1 MFMYKVRIR
10 KIDSYLIL
18 GFLLSPIF
26 FDVDAVEFLLGIKM
40 ESLIIVCCVVAW
52 TIIIRSSAINSLV
65 FAYMIYFGT
74 LMVST
79 LINGNDIIA
88 LLYYAIRLITCV
100 MLIQYMLD
108 TAHFIEYTRGMKLF
122 LIVVIGISVFYQIF
136 NQDYFGFTE
145 SGNNNNFL
153 VSDNYLGYYYIPFL
167 LIVYICE
174 INNRSKRNIWLCG
187 IVCILS
193 LIRGWSVG
201 AMLSFVLFV
210 VGMFLITRSMVIRK
224 MCTFFNAIIINV
236 LIFVLLIIF
245 RIHTYFEWFIVGVLH
260 KSMTLSLRTLIWD
273 AAIRNIL
280 SNPIIGYGTCKVQ
293 VMKINTIHVYG
304 GIYLQYFS
312 HNYLLEN
319 MIQGGVLATLALVLV
334 YAVVYRKSYECKESI
349 LYSTISLAVFCVMF
363 MGQAGCVLFHPT
375 IHFAIILL
383 YYCKK
388 IVHAYAS

>member
-40 ESLIIVCCVVAW
+40 ESIIIVCCVVAW
-52 TIIIRSSAINSLV
+52 IIIIRSSTINSLV
-65 FAYMIYFGT
+65 IAYALYFGMLT
-74 LMVST
+74 AST
-79 LINGNDIIA
+79 LFNGNDIIA

-108 TAHFIEYTRGMKLF
+108 TAHFSEYIRGMRLF
-122 LIVVIGISVFYQIF
+122 LVVVIGISIFYQVFYQ
-136 NQDYFGFTE
+136 NYFGVTVN
-145 SGNNNNFL
+145 GNHKNFL

-174 INNRSKRNIWLCG
+174 INNRSKRSIWICS

-193 LIRGWSVG
+193 LIRGWSVSC
-201 AMLSFVLFV
+201 MLALVLFV
-210 VGMFLITRSMVIRK
+210 CGIFIVEKNIVIRK
-224 MCTFFNAIIINV
+224 MCTFFNAIMIN
-236 LIFVLLIIF
+236 LAFFVLLIIL

-273 AAIRNIL
+273 AAIKNIL
-280 SNPIIGYGTCKVQ
+280 NKPIIGYGTCKGQ
-293 VMKINTIHVYG
+293 VMEINIIQKYDGT
-304 GIYLQYFS
+304 YLHFFS

-319 MIQGGVLATLALVLV
+319 LIQGGILATLALGLV
-334 YAVVYRKSYECKESI
+334 YFIVYNKSSECKGTI
-349 LYSTISLAVFCVMF
+349 LYSIISCAILCVLF
-363 MGQAGCVLFHPT
+363 MGQSGCILFHPT
-375 IHFAIILL
+375 VHFGIILL

-388 IVHAYAS
+388 IIDIYKT

>member
-1 MFMYKVRIR
+1 
-10 KIDSYLIL
+10 
-18 GFLLSPIF
+18 
-26 FDVDAVEFLLGIKM
+26 M

-280 SNPIIGYGTCKVQ
+280 SNPIIGYGTCKGQ
-293 VMKINTIHVYG
+293 VMKINTIQVYG

-319 MIQGGVLATLALVLV
+319 MIQG
-334 YAVVYRKSYECKESI
+334 
-349 LYSTISLAVFCVMF
+349 
-363 MGQAGCVLFHPT
+363 
-375 IHFAIILL
+375 
-383 YYCKK
+383 
-388 IVHAYAS
+388 

>member
-1 MFMYKVRIR
+1 MYKIRI
-10 KIDSYLIL
+10 KKFDLYLIL

-26 FDVDAVEFLLGIKM
+26 FDIDAVEFLLGIKM
-40 ESLIIVCCVVAW
+40 ESLVIVCCIVAW
-52 TIIIRSSAINSLV
+52 IIMIRSITINSLMG
-65 FAYMIYFGT
+65 AYIIYFGILT
-74 LMVST
+74 LST
-79 LINGNDIIA
+79 LLNGNEITA
-88 LLYYAIRLITCV
+88 LAFYAIRLMTCV
-100 MLIQYMLD
+100 MLIQYLLD
-108 TAHFIEYTRGMKLF
+108 TVHFSEYIRGMRLF
-122 LIVVIGISVFYQIF
+122 LTVIIGISIWYQIF
-136 NQDYFGFTE
+136 DQNHFGFTL

-167 LIVYICE
+167 LITYICE
-174 INNRSKRNIWLCG
+174 INNRSKSNIWLWG

-201 AMLSFVLFV
+201 AMLSFVLFI
-210 VGMFLITRSMVIRK
+210 VGMFLIPRSMVIRK

-260 KSMTLSLRTLIWD
+260 KSMTLSHRTLIWD

-280 SNPIIGYGTCKVQ
+280 SNPIIGYGTCKGQ
-293 VMKINTIHVYG
+293 VMKINTIQIYG
-304 GIYLQYFS
+304 GIYSQYFS

-349 LYSTISLAVFCVMF
+349 LYSTVSLAVFCVLF

-388 IVHAYAS
+388 IIHAYA